1 MGIGYALAA
10 GLVKGFTQNIGMR
23 IEERQAEK
31 AKLDALEQAVFT
43 SGLTD
48 DFNNKNV
55 ATIQEYIAK
64 GRAAMSKRG
73 GIDIYGTYEG
83 DIIEDDAVTSL
94 MSSLQTTAK
103 PDDDDDIKMKSRI
116 EGDNDKYEFARD
128 VRSGSTISDHMS
140 NISSLVTEIQKD
152 YDRFKNA
159 GKDVHQEFENIMRSN
174 ASALQTILYTKTGEA
189 NVELP
194 GLNVLGNFLAQT
206 QYFDNIYTKLYPKL
220 TDRQP
225 LIGELFIELAN
236 QDVGGDDGS
245 NTAPISSVAV
255 SDDPEADDGLISM
268 SITEPAN
275 EQEAAAQSFIASNFG
290 ATEKNMATVWNSYVG
305 LLGYGKEEKEQLY
318 DATISFGSTFKIYQP
333 MESTTLANL
342 DGGKASQMMTHLID
356 VTGGDLVEMAF
367 ILGAYQKP
375 QTFINKN
382 RPKKGGVTG
391 TGGSK
396 AKPVETAKLHAARV
410 LISATATEED
420 FVKLENADFALEGV
434 LSSETGLMALYN
446 MADQEFTTAPIVSK
460 YAKAFASAKNILG
473 FFFDSDEDSSP
484 ITTNAISAVAPDTN
498 IVSNSRAQE
507 LGFDAATGLSTTGQ
521 DNEYMTREYINGLNA
536 GIERRRKE
544 GLAVAENKRLFKEV
558 NGKKVRMTAEEMGIM
573 YARFESLRISLAFQ
587 MARAA
592 DPSGRLSN
600 QDIIQQLAR
609 LGEDFD
615 TPEMMKARIK
625 YAIDDFQRQK
635 NRYGHMMKYKET
647 SGRVTA
653 YEKQQIQGHQ
663 SLTQLARKAG
673 YQTASDAV
681 ISMDEQV
688 TAAPTYRENNNAGTV
703 SHNGVDYLLGANGV
717 IYEMPGMN
725 TVTDET
731 LRSIIL
737 SAPGIPQRYLPA
749 PASSPEQTSVPA
761 TAQQNNPVMV

>member
-1 MGIGYALAA
+1 MGIGYALAS

-43 SGLTD
+43 AGLTD

-55 ATIQEYIAK
+55 SAIQEYIAK
-64 GRAAMSKRG
+64 GRTAMDERG

-83 DIIEDDAVTSL
+83 DAIEDDAMMSL

-116 EGDNDKYEFARD
+116 EFGDTKFEFARD
-128 VRSGSTISDHMS
+128 VRSGSTISDHMA

-152 YDRFKNA
+152 YEKFEGA
-159 GKDVHQEFENIMRSN
+159 SEEVHKEFENIMRSN

-236 QDVGGDDGS
+236 QDVDNGS
-245 NTAPISSVAV
+245 GTDKLSSVAV
-255 SDDPEADDGLISM
+255 SNDVAADDGLIAM

-290 ATEKNMATVWNSYVG
+290 ATQKNMATVWNSYVG

-318 DATISFGSTFKIYQP
+318 DATISFGSTFEIYQP
-333 MESTTLANL
+333 MSSTALANL

-356 VTGGDLVEMAF
+356 VTGGNLVEMAF

-375 QTFINKN
+375 LSFTNKN
-382 RPKKGGVTG
+382 RPKRGGVSG

-434 LSSETGLMALYN
+434 LSSETGLVALFN

-536 GIERRRKE
+536 GIERRRRD

-558 NGKKVRMTAEEMGIM
+558 NGKKVRMTAEEMGMM

-615 TPEMMKARIK
+615 TPQMMKARIK

-647 SGRVTA
+647 SGPVTA

-688 TAAPTYRENNNAGTV
+688 EAAPMYRENNNAGTV

-717 IYEMPGMN
+717 IYQMPGMN
-725 TVTDET
+725 TITDEA
-731 LRSIIL
+731 LRSIIH
-737 SAPGIPQRYLPA
+737 SAPGIPERYLPA
-749 PASSPEQTSVPA
+749 PSLEQTGIPA
-761 TAQQNNPVMV
+761 VAQQNNPVMV

>member
-1 MGIGYALAA
+1 MGIGYALAS

-43 SGLTD
+43 AGLTD

-55 ATIQEYIAK
+55 SAIQEYIAK
-64 GRAAMSKRG
+64 GRTAMDERG

-83 DIIEDDAVTSL
+83 DAIEDDAMMSL

-116 EGDNDKYEFARD
+116 EFGDTKFEFARD
-128 VRSGSTISDHMS
+128 VRSGSTISDHMA

-152 YDRFKNA
+152 YEKFA
-159 GKDVHQEFENIMRSN
+159 GASEEVHKEFENIMRSN

-194 GLNVLGNFLAQT
+194 ALNTLGNFLAQT

-225 LIGELFIELAN
+225 LIGEMFMELAN
-236 QDVGGDDGS
+236 QDADNGS
-245 NTAPISSVAV
+245 GTDKLTSVAV
-255 SDDPEADDGLISM
+255 SDDVVADDGLISM

-290 ATEKNMATVWNSYVG
+290 ATQKNMATVWNSYVG

-318 DATISFGSTFKIYQP
+318 DATISFGSTFEIYQP
-333 MESTTLANL
+333 MSSTALANL

-356 VTGGDLVEMAF
+356 VTGGNLVEMAF

-375 QTFINKN
+375 LSFTNKN
-382 RPKKGGVTG
+382 RPKRGGVSG

-446 MADQEFTTAPIVSK
+446 MADQEFTTAPIVSR

-536 GIERRRKE
+536 GIERRRRD

-558 NGKKVRMTAEEMGIM
+558 NGKKVRMTAEEMGMM

-615 TPEMMKARIK
+615 TPQMMKARIM
-625 YAIDDFQRQK
+625 YAIKDFERQK

-647 SGRVTA
+647 SGPVTA

-663 SLTQLARKAG
+663 SLTQLARIAG

-688 TAAPTYRENNNAGTV
+688 EAAPTYQQDDNNVGTV
-703 SHNGVDYLLGANGV
+703 NHNGVSYLLGSNGT
-717 IYEMPGMN
+717 IYKLPGMEK
-725 TVTDET
+725 VTDET
-731 LRSIIL
+731 LRSIIH
-737 SAPGIPQRYLPA
+737 SAPGIPERYLPA
-749 PASSPEQTSVPA
+749 PSLEQTGVPA
-761 TAQQNNPVMV
+761 VAQQNNPVMV